1 MDQKL
6 AKILICGEDRQTV
19 EFLQN
24 ALSKEHCSVQHY
36 KDIENAIQHLSPGDY
51 QALLLGL
58 CREPEEGKLDIFKA
72 IPIFRKIDPALPV
85 IAIACN
91 DSFELE
97 KKARM
102 AGIFYY
108 LIKPL
113 EVNEVRMSVNNA
125 IEKFERDFGE
135 K

>member
-1 MDQKL
+1 MKQKSV
-6 AKILICGEDRQTV
+6 KIIVCGEDNQTV
-19 EFLQN
+19 EFIQVT
-24 ALSKEHCSVQHY
+24 LSNQAFYIHHY
-36 KDIENAIQHLSPGDY
+36 DDIENVIHHVSPGDY
-51 QALLLGL
+51 QVLLLGL
-58 CREPEEGKLDIFKA
+58 CQEQEKGKLDIFSA
-72 IPIFRKIDPALPV
+72 IPILRKIDPALPV

-91 DSFELE
+91 DSLELE

-113 EVNEVRMSVNNA
+113 EAKELRMSVINA
-125 IEKFERDFGE
+125 IKKFERDIGE

>member
-6 AKILICGEDRQTV
+6 AKILICGEDSQTV
-19 EFLQN
+19 EFIKNTLRN
-24 ALSKEHCSVQHY
+24 DPCSIQHY

-58 CREPEEGKLDIFKA
+58 CREPEEGKLDIFSA
-72 IPIFRKIDPALPV
+72 IPILRKIDPALPV

-91 DSFELE
+91 DSLELE
-97 KKARM
+97 KKARV

-113 EVNEVRMSVNNA
+113 EANEVRMSVNNA
-125 IEKFERDFGE
+125 IKKFEKDMGE